1 MECGMTHAH
10 TPPCPAL
17 PRTRSS
23 DGFRKVVSI
32 EQGGLLRPERDHVE
46 FQHPSFVRGR
56 EQLLERV
63 RRKVGQTEKKK
74 WENTNVGTSGPVLCD
89 PVPDGASCLQVPAL
103 RGDDSRWRPEDLG
116 RLLGEV
122 QALRGVQ
129 ESTEARLQEL
139 RQCGTGKEGWSDG

>member
-1 MECGMTHAH
+1 MASFVRQLNMY
-10 TPPCPAL
+10 
-17 PRTRSS
+17 
-23 DGFRKVVSI
+23 GFRKVVSI

-63 RRKVGQTEKKK
+63 RRKVGAACGNEQ
-74 WENTNVGTSGPVLCD
+74 SGGGVLGL
-89 PVPDGASCLQVPAL
+89 PSLLLRPSPDGASRPQVPAL
-103 RGDDSRWRPEDLG
+103 RGDDGRWRPEDLG

-129 ESTEARLQEL
+129 ESTEARLREL
-139 RQCGTGKEGWSDG
+139 RQCGGGWGKRGRGVEGSG

>member
-1 MECGMTHAH
+1 MASFVRQLNMCESLCQAGSGLGGHLVQRMECGMTHAH

-63 RRKVGQTEKKK
+63 RRKV
-74 WENTNVGTSGPVLCD
+74 
-89 PVPDGASCLQVPAL
+89 PAL

>member
-1 MECGMTHAH
+1 M
-10 TPPCPAL
+10 
-17 PRTRSS
+17 
-23 DGFRKVVSI
+23 SI

-63 RRKVGQTEKKK
+63 RRKVGQKKK
-74 WENTNVGTSGPVLCD
+74 KRENISVGTSGSFSRAPVL
-89 PVPDGASCLQVPAL
+89 DGASCLQVPAL

-139 RQCGTGKEGWSDG
+139 RQCGTGKEGWSYG

>member
-1 MECGMTHAH
+1 M
-10 TPPCPAL
+10 
-17 PRTRSS
+17 
-23 DGFRKVVSI
+23 SI

-46 FQHPSFVRGR
+46 FQHPSFVRGC

-63 RRKVGQTEKKK
+63 RRKVGQT
-74 WENTNVGTSGPVLCD
+74 
-89 PVPDGASCLQVPAL
+89 AL
-103 RGDDSRWRPEDLG
+103 RGDDTRWRPEDLG

-139 RQCGTGKEGWSDG
+139 RQCGTGKEGWSYG

>member
-1 MECGMTHAH
+1 M
-10 TPPCPAL
+10 
-17 PRTRSS
+17 
-23 DGFRKVVSI
+23 SI

-63 RRKVGQTEKKK
+63 RRKVGQIVKKK
-74 WENTNVGTSGPVLCD
+74 KKRESTNVGTSGSALF
-89 PVPDGASCLQVPAL
+89 VPDGASCLQVPTL
-103 RGDDSRWRPEDLG
+103 RGDDNRWRPEDLG

-139 RQCGTGKEGWSDG
+139 RQCGTGKEGWSYG